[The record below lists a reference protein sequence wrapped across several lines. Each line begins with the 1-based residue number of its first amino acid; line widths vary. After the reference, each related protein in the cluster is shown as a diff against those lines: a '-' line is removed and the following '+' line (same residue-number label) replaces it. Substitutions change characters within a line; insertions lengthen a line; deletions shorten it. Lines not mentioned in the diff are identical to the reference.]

1 VFFLGEC
8 DGDVAG
14 DVAVGVGVVRDTD
27 GDVLVML
34 LLTRVG

>member
-1 VFFLGEC
+1 LLFFLGEC
-8 DGDVAG
+8 DGDVASV
-14 DVAVGVGVVRDTD
+14 VAVGVVRDTD